1 MYFEMECSKRCKN
14 NVFST
19 VHAPFQHC
27 CQHKAPL
34 LCPSLYD
41 LLPLRGS
48 LAHSLQRDSIHCH
61 LPNVVA
67 TPKPAIQRPGL
78 ARGLLEHLPSSFS
91 KGNAFF
97 SHLFFFFPFGEGVV
111 FFLGFACFNFVT
123 LLHNTWPFSSRTR
136 DRTHTPCIRSAES

>member
-1 MYFEMECSKRCKN
+1 MYFEMEWSKRCKN

-97 SHLFFFFPFGEGVV
+97 SHLFFFFFLLGRELFV
-111 FFLGFACFNFVT
+111 FWV
-123 LLHNTWPFSSRTR
+123 LLVL
-136 DRTHTPCIRSAES
+136 IL